1 MDNGI
6 NKDKIRVH
14 YDAEQDIFY
23 LLFTEKAQKA
33 LAEETDDE
41 VFVRFDQ
48 DTRKVISVEFL
59 NFQKRITNVF
69 GKEMKYLGSEQPER
83 LSSPNCRVTRPLEV
97 VGRIHLKCIIRE
109 HKLSATGMIDTK
121 TARKLGKIAGGTG
134 PHYGYGYPFRR
145 QRKEPAK

>member
-83 LSSPNCRVTRPLEV
+83 LFLPKLQGNTSAW
-97 VGRIHLKCIIRE
+97 GRGQNPPQVHNQGAQTLRHRYDRHQNSKKVRE
-109 HKLSATGMIDTK
+109 D
-121 TARKLGKIAGGTG
+121 RRGTG

>member
-6 NKDKIRVH
+6 NKNEIRVH
-14 YDAEQDIFY
+14 YDAEQNIFY

-69 GKEMKYLGSEQPER
+69 GCSSANPLIMICCYLNLLER
-83 LSSPNCRVTRPLEV
+83 TRNYSQRMLFLRKWAIHP
-97 VGRIHLKCIIRE
+97 VGTALLRI
-109 HKLSATGMIDTK
+109 
-121 TARKLGKIAGGTG
+121 KLGHMKGFSFSK
-134 PHYGYGYPFRR
+134 Y
-145 QRKEPAK
+145 